1 MTRTALAAAALVA
14 AFLIP
19 APAASEGIV
28 CANTEFAR
36 ADLAERH
43 DGVAFTGLT
52 KAAIPTIAEIWVA
65 LEAGVWTLSLT
76 SPQNQTCIFIVG
88 EFAQIQRVEKKVKR
102 SQWTPT
108 NTNP

>member
-1 MTRTALAAAALVA
+1 MKRALAAAALVA

-43 DGVAFTGLT
+43 DGVVFTGLT
-52 KAAIPTIAEIWVA
+52 KGAVPTIAEIWVA
-65 LEAGVWTLSLT
+65 LETGDWTLSLT

-88 EFAQIQRVEKKVKR
+88 EFAQIQRVEKKLEGAA
-102 SQWTPT
+102 WTPT
-108 NTNP
+108 NQNR

>member
-1 MTRTALAAAALVA
+1 MKRALAAAALVA

-52 KAAIPTIAEIWVA
+52 KAAVPTIAEVWVA

-76 SPQNQTCIFIVG
+76 SPQNQTCILIVG
-88 EFAQIQRVEKKVKR
+88 EFAETRRVEKKLKGAA
-102 SQWTPT
+102 WTPT
-108 NTNP
+108 NQNR